1 MSAGKGT
8 WRSRNLYLIGFMG
21 AGKSIVGRILA
32 EKLSRSFLDTD
43 RMIENK
49 VGRTIAKIFQERG
62 EEYFR
67 EIETE
72 IVARAS
78 ATHQAVVALGG
89 GAILNARNRE
99 AIKQSGVAIYL
110 KWEFAQ
116 LWPRLLNDRSRPLS
130 VDLKPIEVE
139 KLFNQRK
146 HFYEQ
151 ADFVIACHE
160 PETPEQIAQKIL
172 RSLEGSR

>member
-21 AGKSIVGRILA
+21 AGKSIVGKILA
-32 EKLSRSFLDTD
+32 EKLSRPFLDTD
-43 RMIENK
+43 RMVEDK
-49 VGRTIAKIFQERG
+49 VGRTIAQIFQERG

-67 EIETE
+67 EVERE
-72 IVARAS
+72 VVARAT
-78 ATHQAVVALGG
+78 ATPQTVVALGG
-89 GAILNARNRE
+89 GAILNARNRK
-99 AIKQSGVAIYL
+99 AINQSGAAIYL

-116 LWPRLLNDRSRPLS
+116 LWPRLVNDRSRPLTLH
-130 VDLKPIEVE
+130 LKPMEVE

-146 HFYEQ
+146 RFYEQ

-172 RSLEGSR
+172 RSLEVSK